1 MAGLNPG
8 LARIARNLPRVAA
21 SQGFRARVTSG
32 YRSRA
37 SQARLYA
44 RYQAGLQPYPVAPP
58 GTSDHEKGIAL
69 DVVTTDVQK
78 LVALLASVGLNWYG
92 PGDPVHF
99 TLAAVKSQAKAKKSI
114 TKKVL
119 GVTSWVPGP
128 VGVVSSVLDFL
139 F

>member
-1 MAGLNPG
+1 MLDRR
-8 LARIARNLPRVAA
+8 LATIARNLPRVAK
-21 SQGFRARVTSG
+21 SQGFEARVTSG

-37 SQARLYA
+37 AQARLYQ
-44 RYQAGLQPYPVAPP
+44 RYLAGLQPYPVAPP

-69 DVVTTDVQK
+69 DVVTTNLNK
-78 LVALLASVGLNWYG
+78 LVPLLASVGLNWYG

-99 TLAAVKSQAKAKKSI
+99 TLAAVKSQATKKNKSLA
-114 TKKVL
+114 KKVL

-128 VGVVSSVLDFL
+128 VGLVSSVLDFL

>member
-21 SQGFRARVTSG
+21 ANGFRARVTSG

-37 SQARLYA
+37 AQTKLYN
-44 RYQAGLQPYPVAPP
+44 RYLAGLQPYPVAVP

-69 DVVTTDVQK
+69 DVVATDVQK
-78 LVALLASVGLNWYG
+78 LAALLASVGLNWAG
-92 PGDPVHF
+92 PSDPVHF
-99 TLAAVKSQAKAKKSI
+99 TLAPLKSQAKKKKNPIKS
-114 TKKVL
+114 VL
-119 GVTSWVPGP
+119 GVASWVPGP
-128 VGVVSSVLDFL
+128 VGVVSDVLGFL